1 MCISQLWAAPGELR
15 GNPPLFL
22 ITACAEKKIWICFDE
37 IMSARWLF
45 CFTALQQR
53 EYSTFYALISSEWPF
68 LFSPLQSF
76 WGRPELPRLLPAF
89 PWESL
94 SHTEGHRD
102 WSHMHISTSQSL
114 QHQRKY
120 SHSFLPDEEDICLPT
135 DSSNVTCVAIGSI
148 SNFILFMLWNRKGS
162 LKFTGMW
169 RSIFCQTSNNLHLET
184 IGRWTSLYC
193 NCCVNISLHW
203 FPKREQHF
211 KFPYHKNRSK
221 IITMKYKTHV
231 THPVE

>member
-1 MCISQLWAAPGELR
+1 MSCAWGAQRKFTIVFNNSMCW
-15 GNPPLFL
+15 
-22 ITACAEKKIWICFDE
+22 KKFWICFDE

-135 DSSNVTCVAIGSI
+135 DSSNVACVAIGSI
-148 SNFILFMLWNRKGS
+148 SNFILFMLWNRK
-162 LKFTGMW
+162 L
-169 RSIFCQTSNNLHLET
+169 NLY
-184 IGRWTSLYC
+184 I
-193 NCCVNISLHW
+193 
-203 FPKREQHF
+203 
-211 KFPYHKNRSK
+211 
-221 IITMKYKTHV
+221 
-231 THPVE
+231 